1 MKEMTE
7 HTEKN
12 QDADTG
18 TGADSA
24 ADTTANPAEDTGTD
38 TGPSAADLGIET
50 DQPKTHGEAVTRLAD
65 AMLRYASWPA
75 LATVV
80 VGVVVAS
87 VLYGPRGG
95 VAALVGGAVAIA
107 SSLGTWL
114 LMRRTAALNPMMVM
128 AAALG
133 GFVGKMIILLLVL
146 MVLRE
151 ITWLHTQSLAYTML
165 AVVIVWAAMDTVA
178 FRRTKLPTLII
189 NSDDQ

>member
-12 QDADTG
+12 ENADT
-18 TGADSA
+18 
-24 ADTTANPAEDTGTD
+24 E

-50 DQPKTHGEAVTRLAD
+50 DQPKSHGEAVTRLAD
-65 AMLRYASWPA
+65 AMLRYAIWPA
-75 LATVV
+75 VATVV
-80 VGVVVAS
+80 IGIVVAS
-87 VLYGPRGG
+87 VLHGVQGG
-95 VAALVGGAVAIA
+95 VSALIGGIVAFA
-107 SSLGTWL
+107 SSMATWL
-114 LMRRTAALNPMMVM
+114 LMRKTAALNPMMVM
-128 AAALG
+128 TGALG
-133 GFVGKMIILLLVL
+133 GFIGKMIILLLVL

-189 NSDDQ
+189 TSDDQ